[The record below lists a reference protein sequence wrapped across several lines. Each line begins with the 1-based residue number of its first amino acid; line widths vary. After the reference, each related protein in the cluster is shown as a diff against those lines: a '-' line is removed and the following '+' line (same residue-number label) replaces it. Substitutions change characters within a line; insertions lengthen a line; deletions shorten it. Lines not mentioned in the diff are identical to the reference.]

1 MEEIIMNLIIHSGEV
16 RSYSME
22 AIQCAKNEDIA
33 EARELIEKAEVELS
47 KAHNIQTSLIQKEA
61 DGEKTEL
68 SLLMVHAQDHFMT
81 SMTLK
86 SLAVEIIDVHEKF
99 IKERT
104 LISESRR

>member
-1 MEEIIMNLIIHSGEV
+1 MNLIIHSGEV

-22 AIQCAKNEDIA
+22 AIQYAKNEDIA

-104 LISESRR
+104 SIAESRR

>member
-22 AIQCAKNEDIA
+22 AIHCAKNEDIE
-33 EARELIEKAEVELS
+33 EARKLIGKAEVELS

-61 DGEKTEL
+61 GGEGPEV

-86 SLAVEIIDVHEKF
+86 TLAIEIIDIHEKF
-99 IKERT
+99 HNSLK
-104 LISESRR
+104 